1 MLHGNVVALAAS
13 PDGGECGV
21 WVDRDGR
28 QLVEVNQ
35 LYTAAGSLATMPL

>member
-1 MLHGNVVALAAS
+1 MDGSVVALGAS

-28 QLVEVNQ
+28 HLVEVNQ
-35 LYTAAGSLATMPL
+35 LYHAAGSLDTMPL